1 MKFCME
7 CGQKAPPAA
16 KFCPG
21 CGNSM
26 SLSSAAGVDDNE
38 KTQDCN
44 DKEFKIPENLATIS
58 GGDTEKVTLESVIAS
73 TPEGYQPQKIARAP
87 NHQFK
92 GLTTEELAKKLAQVN
107 RSDGSREA

>member
-1 MKFCME
+1 ME

-26 SLSSAAGVDDNE
+26 SLNNAKRVVEENE
-38 KTQDCN
+38 EPEDYK
-44 DKEFKIPENLATIS
+44 DKELKIPANLATIS
-58 GGDTEKVTLESVIAS
+58 GEGTERVTIESVVAS
-73 TPEGYQPQKIARAP
+73 TPEGYQPQKIVRAS
-87 NHQFK
+87 NSQFK
-92 GLTTEELAKKLAQVN
+92 GLSTEELARKLAQIN